1 MKFLVPAVFWFAAA
15 IPVVVVFY
23 LRKRKRTVQL
33 VSSTLLTTDS
43 LSGFLDFIDPAVVIL
58 PRRFYRAVPS

>member
-23 LRKRKRTVQL
+23 LRKRTVQL

-43 LSGFLDFIDPAVVIL
+43 LSGFLDFIDPALVIL

>member
-1 MKFLVPAVFWFAAA
+1 MKFLALAAFWFAAA

-23 LRKRKRTVQL
+23 LRKRTVQL

-43 LSGFLDFIDPAVVIL
+43 LSGFLDFIDPALVIL